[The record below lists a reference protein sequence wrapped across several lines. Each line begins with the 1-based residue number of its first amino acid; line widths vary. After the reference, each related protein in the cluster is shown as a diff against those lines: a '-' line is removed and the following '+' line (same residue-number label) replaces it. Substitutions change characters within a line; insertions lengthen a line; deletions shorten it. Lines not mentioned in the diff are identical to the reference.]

1 MKKLAL
7 LTLALAVLPATT
19 FAQSPAVRL
28 DAQAA
33 TQILAGWGM
42 TDIRLDDSD
51 DGDFEFDALTAG
63 GIRVDVDLGLD
74 GRLLKLDLD
83 DDDAR
88 RGDTGLVAI
97 LPAEVQAVLTERGI
111 VNVHE
116 FEAGRSAWSVEGYSA
131 QGREIEIEIA
141 YAQSAAQTASDLSAV
156 LKSVEAA
163 GYTTEGEPI
172 ARDRFVEILATNP
185 EGEKVTLHAD
195 FDGVVYR
202 ELLRR

>member
-7 LTLALAVLPATT
+7 ITLAVAVLPATA
-19 FAQSPAVRL
+19 FAQAPAARL
-28 DAQAA
+28 DAEAA
-33 TQILAGWGM
+33 TKVLIDWGL
-42 TDIRLDDSD
+42 TDIQLDEQD
-51 DGDFEFDALTAG
+51 DGDYEFEARTASG
-63 GIRVDVDLGLD
+63 ANVDIDLGLD

-111 VNVHE
+111 VDLHE

-131 QGREIEIEIA
+131 EGREIEIEIA
-141 YAQSAAQTASDLSAV
+141 YAQSAAQTAPDLAAV
-156 LKSVEAA
+156 LKSVKAA

-172 ARDRFVEILATNP
+172 VRDRFVEILATNP